1 MATTVHR
8 SRTLARSIRPWG
20 FPIIYLGWALL
31 FWSPIFGSEE
41 SVWTGTNLVLFL
53 VGGASP
59 LIAGVTMAWLTGGAE
74 RVRDLGRRLVDLG
87 RISPKWWLVVLLFW
101 LAFDLLT
108 AGAAL
113 ALGVT
118 DRPIDV
124 RAEVL
129 SDLGAV
135 GFLLLLSFVLPAV
148 EEVGLRGYY
157 LDALQERFGTTVAG
171 LINGGTWATW
181 HASFVYFPGYYANTT
196 FDPEVWWWLPSI
208 VFQTLIFVW
217 VYNNTDRSILAVIVI
232 HGMLNLTG
240 ELLGLAP
247 EMFPF
252 QLLFL
257 ALVGA
262 ALVVSWQRGV
272 DTRSKDVAGAP

>member
-1 MATTVHR
+1 MATIIHR
-8 SRTLARSIRPWG
+8 SRALARSMRPWG
-20 FPIIYLGWALL
+20 FPLLYLGWAFL

-41 SVWTGTNLVLFL
+41 SVWTGTNLILFL

-74 RVRDLGRRLVDLG
+74 RVRDIGHRLIDVRR
-87 RISPKWWLVVLLFW
+87 IAPTWWLVVLLFW
-101 LAFDLLT
+101 PVFDLLT

-113 ALGVT
+113 AFGVT
-118 DRPIDV
+118 DSPIDI
-124 RAEVL
+124 RAEIL
-129 SDLGAV
+129 ADLGALA
-135 GFLLLLSFVLPAV
+135 FLVLLSFVLPAV

-157 LDALQERFGTTVAG
+157 LDALQERFSPTVVG
-171 LINGGTWATW
+171 LFNGGTWAVW
-181 HASFVYFPGYYANTT
+181 HAPFVYFPGYYANTT
-196 FDPEVWWWLPSI
+196 FDPELWWWLPSI

-217 VYNNTDRSILAVIVI
+217 VYNNTDRSILAVIGI
-232 HGMLNLTG
+232 HGTLNLTG

-252 QLLFL
+252 QLPFL

-262 ALVVSWQRGV
+262 ALLVSWQRDT
-272 DTRSKDVAGAP
+272 DTRPTDGAGAP